1 MTNSGHRAIRP
12 SGHQAFRP
20 SGSLAVGIVAV
31 LCSLGMGAFDRFG
44 DIEITTFTH
53 SDIQLE
59 YAGKVIHVDP
69 WSVSDL
75 SNAKP
80 ADLILITDDVG
91 HHLDPKA
98 IARVRK
104 AGAPIVIAANGLK
117 QVPDGIVMA
126 NGETRE
132 VAGVRIEATAAYD
145 VTPGESF
152 HPKGEANGYIVTLGG
167 KRIYVVG
174 VTECVP
180 EVRNAKAIDVAFFA
194 MNVPAARMEPAA
206 AIDCLAAMKPK
217 VVYPYH
223 YDQEWVRPV
232 PAGGTR
238 PVPSTR
244 GLKELSDAL
253 SRQKIEVR
261 LANWYPK

>member
-1 MTNSGHRAIRP
+1 VTKITGEKENQRIRRAIW
-12 SGHQAFRP
+12 F
-20 SGSLAVGIVAV
+20 SLFLPFSCLALAG
-31 LCSLGMGAFDRFG
+31 FDRIG
-44 DIEITTFTH
+44 EIEITPFTH
-53 SDIQLE
+53 SDIQIE
-59 YAGKVIHVDP
+59 YRGTVIHIDP

-75 SNAKP
+75 SKAKP

-104 AGAPIVIAANGLK
+104 PGAPVVIAANGKPL
-117 QVPDGIVMA
+117 VPDGIVMA

-132 VAGVRIEATAAYD
+132 IAGVRVEATAAYD
-145 VTPGESF
+145 ITPGESF
-152 HPKGEANGYIVTLGG
+152 HPKGEANGYIVTIGG

-180 EVRNAKAIDVAFFA
+180 EVRGAKDIDVAFFP
-194 MNVPAARMEPAA
+194 MNVPAARMEPSA
-206 AIDCLAAMKPK
+206 AIECLSAMQPK

-232 PAGGTR
+232 PAGGKR
-238 PVPSTR
+238 PAPSTR
-244 GLKELSDAL
+244 GLKELSDGLA
-253 SRQKIEVR
+253 RHGVEVR
-261 LANWYPK
+261 LANWYPS

>member
-1 MTNSGHRAIRP
+1 M
-12 SGHQAFRP
+12 
-20 SGSLAVGIVAV
+20 
-31 LCSLGMGAFDRFG
+31 
-44 DIEITTFTH
+44 
-53 SDIQLE
+53 
-59 YAGKVIHVDP
+59 IHIDP

-75 SNAKP
+75 SKAKP

-104 AGAPIVIAANGLK
+104 PGAPVVIAANGMK

-132 VAGVRIEATAAYD
+132 VAGVKIEATAAYD
-145 VTPGESF
+145 IKPGEPY

-180 EVRNAKAIDVAFFA
+180 EVRGARNIDVAFFA
-194 MNVPAARMEPAA
+194 MNVPLERMEPAA
-206 AIDCLAAMKPK
+206 AIDCLTAMKPK

-232 PAGGTR
+232 PAGGKR
-238 PVPSTR
+238 PQPTTR

-261 LANWYPK
+261 LATGIHNEESLTALVIDRVARRRWPRRSSAQSPSGTARRRRLAGLPRHRRRRRR

>member
-1 MTNSGHRAIRP
+1 MKGL
-12 SGHQAFRP
+12 
-20 SGSLAVGIVAV
+20 LAAAV
-31 LCSLGMGAFDRFG
+31 LLVFSAGRTDLYRDVT
-44 DIEITTFTH
+44 ITPFVH
-53 SDIQLE
+53 SHIQLE
-59 YAGKVIHVDP
+59 HAGRVVHIDP

-75 SNAKP
+75 AKAKP

-104 AGAPIVIAANGLK
+104 AGAPVVIAANGRRL
-117 QVPDGIVMA
+117 VPDGIVMA

-132 VAGVRIEATAAYD
+132 IAGIRVEATAAYD
-145 VTPGESF
+145 LKPGEPF

-167 KRIYVVG
+167 SRLYIMG

-180 EVRNAKAIDVAFFA
+180 EVRAATNIDVAFIA
-194 MNVPAARMEPAA
+194 INVPLARMEPAA
-206 AIDCLAAMKPK
+206 ASECLGAIRPR

-232 PAGGTR
+232 PPGGAR
-238 PVPSTR
+238 PQPTTR
-244 GLKELSDAL
+244 GLEELSDAL
-253 SRQKIEVR
+253 GRQGIEVR
-261 LANWYPK
+261 MANWYPS

>member
-1 MTNSGHRAIRP
+1 MTLNATEERKKSP
-12 SGHQAFRP
+12 VFF
-20 SGSLAVGIVAV
+20 LK
-31 LCSLGMGAFDRFG
+31 CSFLLLFFCVVVDADRFG
-44 DIEITTFTH
+44 GVDITTFTH

-59 YAGKVIHVDP
+59 YAGTVIHIDP

-75 SNAKP
+75 SKAKP
-80 ADLILITDDVG
+80 ADLILITDDVN

-104 AGAPIVIAANGLK
+104 PGAPIVMAANGRAQL
-117 QVPDGIVMA
+117 PDGIVMT

-145 VTPGESF
+145 IKPGDPY
-152 HPKGEANGYIVTLGG
+152 HPKGEANGYIVTIGG

-180 EVRNAKAIDVAFFA
+180 EVRSAKNVDVAFFA
-194 MNVPAARMEPAA
+194 VNVPLQRMEPAA
-206 AIDCLAAMKPK
+206 AIDCLSAMKPK

-223 YDQEWVRPV
+223 YDQEWVRPI
-232 PAGGTR
+232 PAGGKR
-238 PVPSTR
+238 PQPSIR

-261 LANWYPK
+261 LANWYPQ

>member
-1 MTNSGHRAIRP
+1 MTTDATGETKTGRT
-12 SGHQAFRP
+12 
-20 SGSLAVGIVAV
+20 IVLL
-31 LCSLGMGAFDRFG
+31 LCSLVLVFFWTIVEADRVG
-44 DIEITTFTH
+44 DVEITIFTH

-59 YAGKVIHVDP
+59 YAGKVIHIDP

-75 SNAKP
+75 SKAKP
-80 ADLILITDDVG
+80 ADLVLITDDVN

-104 AGAPIVIAANGLK
+104 AGAPIVMAANGRAQL
-117 QVPDGIVMA
+117 PDGIVMA

-145 VTPGESF
+145 IKPGDPY
-152 HPKGEANGYIVTLGG
+152 HPKGEANGYIVTIGG

-180 EVRNAKAIDVAFFA
+180 EVRGARNIDVAFFA
-194 MNVPAARMEPAA
+194 INVPLARMEPAA
-206 AIDCLAAMKPK
+206 AIDCLSAMKPK

-223 YDQEWVRPV
+223 YDQGWVRPV

-238 PVPSTR
+238 PQPSTR
-244 GLKELSDAL
+244 GLKELSDGL

-261 LANWYPK
+261 LANWYPQ

>member
-1 MTNSGHRAIRP
+1 MTRFFSALVVSGFLTAV
-12 SGHQAFRP
+12 A
-20 SGSLAVGIVAV
+20 LAEVVSRTDV
-31 LCSLGMGAFDRFG
+31 FG
-44 DIEITTFTH
+44 DITITTFTH

-59 YAGKVIHVDP
+59 YAGKVIRIDP
-69 WSVSDL
+69 WSLSDQAK
-75 SNAKP
+75 AKP

-91 HHLDPKA
+91 HHLDAKA

-104 AGAPIVIAANGLK
+104 PGAPVVIAANGK
-117 QVPDGIVMA
+117 QVVPDGIVMA
-126 NGETRE
+126 NGEARE
-132 VAGVRIEATAAYD
+132 VAGLRIEATPAYD

-152 HPKGEANGYIVTLGG
+152 HPKGEANGYILTLGEQ
-167 KRIYVVG
+167 RIYVVG

-180 EVRNAKAIDVAFFA
+180 EIRAARNIAVAFFP
-194 MNVPAARMEPAA
+194 MNLPAARMEPAA
-206 AIDCLAAMKPK
+206 AIDCLRAINPK

-232 PAGGTR
+232 PAGGKR
-238 PVPSTR
+238 PQPTTR

-261 LANWYPK
+261 LANWYPQ

>member
-1 MTNSGHRAIRP
+1 MKKVALILGVLLVVS
-12 SGHQAFRP
+12 AFRR
-20 SGSLAVGIVAV
+20 I
-31 LCSLGMGAFDRFG
+31 DTFG
-44 DIEITTFTH
+44 DVTITTFTH

-59 YAGKVIHVDP
+59 YSGKVVHIDP

-75 SNAKP
+75 SKAKP

-104 AGAPIVIAANGLK
+104 PGAPIVIAGNGQKL
-117 QVPDGIVMA
+117 VPDGIVMA
-126 NGETRE
+126 NGEKRD
-132 VAGVRIEATAAYD
+132 VAGVSIEATAAYD
-145 VTPGESF
+145 NKPGEPF

-180 EVRNAKAIDVAFFA
+180 EVRNAKNIDVAFFA
-194 MNVPAARMEPAA
+194 INVPMERMEPAA
-206 AIDCLAAMKPK
+206 AIECLSAMKPK

-232 PAGGTR
+232 PAGGKR
-238 PVPSTR
+238 PQPITR

-253 SRQKIEVR
+253 ARQKIEVR
-261 LANWYPK
+261 LANWYPQ